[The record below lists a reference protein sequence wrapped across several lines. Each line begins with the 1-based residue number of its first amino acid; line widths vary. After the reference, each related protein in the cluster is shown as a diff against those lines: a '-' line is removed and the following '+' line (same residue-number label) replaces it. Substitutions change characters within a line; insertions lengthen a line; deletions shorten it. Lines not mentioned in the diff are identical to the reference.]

1 MNEKV
6 FSFFGIRPDSRK
18 WNDWHWQY
26 ANRITTV
33 EALAEILSLSEKEK
47 EDIALSLSRFRMAI
61 TPYFASLIDP
71 DNPECPLRTQ
81 AVPSLRETIVQ
92 PWEAID
98 PLSEEKNSPV
108 PHIVHRY
115 PDRVLFLVTRQCAM
129 YCRHCVRKRHVGEED
144 FLIRPDKKEK
154 AIQYIAD
161 MPQIRDVLIS
171 GGDPLTMSD
180 EALEDSIARLRAIE
194 HVEIIRIGTRI
205 PAVMP
210 MRITP
215 ALLQMLKKYHPIW
228 MNLHFNHP
236 LELTSQSRKACA
248 DIADA
253 GVPLGNQTVLLKG
266 VNDTIG
272 VMKELL
278 LKLVQARVRP
288 YYIYQCDLFEGSEHF
303 RTKVETGIEIIRG
316 LTGNISGFAIPKFV
330 IDAPDGGGKVP
341 LNPDNIVS
349 LDNEKIVMCNYEG
362 RIFVYPQPV
371 EG

>member
-6 FSFFGIRPDSRK
+6 FSFFGIKPDSSN

-33 EALAEILSLSEKEK
+33 EALAEILSLSEKDK

-71 DNPECPLRTQ
+71 DNQACPLRLQ
-81 AVPSLRETIVQ
+81 AVPSLRETFVQ
-92 PWEAID
+92 PWEAKD

-108 PHIVHRY
+108 SNIVHRY

-144 FLIRPDKKEK
+144 FLISQDKKEK
-154 AIQYIAD
+154 AIQYIAG

-180 EALEDSIARLRAIE
+180 EALEDIIARLRAIE

-205 PAVMP
+205 PAVLP
-210 MRITP
+210 MRVTP
-215 ALLQMLKKYHPIW
+215 ALLRMLKKYHPIW

-236 LELTSQSRKACA
+236 LELTGQSCKACA

-253 GVPLGNQTVLLKG
+253 GIPLGNQTVLLKG
-266 VNDTIG
+266 VNDNIG

-303 RTKVETGIEIIRG
+303 RTKVETGIEMIRS
-316 LTGNISGFAIPKFV
+316 LTGSISGFAIPKFV

-349 LDNEKIVMCNYEG
+349 LDDEKIVMRNYEG
-362 RIFVYPQPV
+362 RIFVYPQPAEV
-371 EG
+371 